1 VDDQLVENCTNYDG
15 WVDTNTTRWVDDPS
29 DQSKLKEQ
37 KEQEYWD
44 YSCSNGSCAYTVTA
58 TQWIDTGNTKVF
70 FSTGP
75 SANPYPSIAGQHN
88 GTIRPNETI
97 TVRKLY
103 TYPCPGTGGHTEYV
117 LIYNASGT
125 IAETFWSG
133 YVGDWHSLTFNNS
146 FTLYADEIYNYTI
159 RTDSYPQIVH
169 AESKDV
175 TGGRIT
181 CEEFVD
187 INGQRHEGWIPA
199 MRLE

>member
-1 VDDQLVENCTNYDG
+1 VDDQLVENCTDYDG

-37 KEQEYWD
+37 KEQEYRD
-44 YSCSNGSCAYTVTA
+44 YSCSNGSCAYAVTA
-58 TQWIDTGNTKVF
+58 RQWIDTGTTKVF

-75 SANPYPSIAGQHN
+75 SANPYPSIAGRHN

-117 LIYNASGT
+117 LIYNASG
-125 IAETFWSG
+125 IVAETSLSG
-133 YVGDWHSLTFNNS
+133 YVGDWHNLTFNNS
-146 FTLYADEIYNYTI
+146 FSLYANQTYNYTI
-159 RTDSYPQIVH
+159 RTGSYPQIIH

-175 TGGRIT
+175 TGGTIT
-181 CEEFVD
+181 CSEFVD
-187 INGQRHEGWIPA
+187 VNGKRHEGWIPGIK
-199 MRLE
+199 LF